1 MHNTHKHPEVP
12 LLNQSSLQS
21 LLLERFDDGFS
32 KLSDIPNPAL
42 LKNAQKSVER
52 IAQAIHQKQKIT
64 LVGDYDV
71 DGVSSTSIMILFFR
85 EINYPLEAIIPNRF
99 TDGYGV
105 SPNVLRRVNAD
116 LVITVD
122 NGIAALE
129 AAQICKDRGIDLIIT
144 DHHTPSDTLPD
155 AYAIVNPKLKDCPYP
170 FKEICGAQVAWLLLA
185 LLKKEMALQVD
196 MKQYFDILALAIIAD
211 VMPLIGINRAMV
223 QAGLQLM
230 AQKRRPSSSIICEF
244 LNKKTISSEDIGF
257 QIAPRVNSAGRLE
270 DAILASE
277 FLTAP
282 DEHTAYSKFEL
293 LTQLNELRKAT
304 EAEVSE
310 DARSKVN
317 PSDKIIVVAGENY
330 HEGVVGIVASRL
342 VQEFGRPAI
351 VLNIKDGVA
360 KGSARSVGEIN
371 IYDLLRANDGFLT
384 KFGGHKMAA
393 GMSLREEDI
402 EHFKDELNKD
412 AEKFSDEDFLNKE
425 ELVGELEPSALDL
438 SLLTILD
445 QFEPYGEGNPRPRFF
460 LNQAE
465 LVNIKFL
472 GADKSHSKLN
482 IRTHSHMSQTYDLIA
497 FRQRLSMPKDRRI
510 SCSYTVNK
518 NEWNGKV
525 SLQFMLDRVY

>member
-1 MHNTHKHPEVP
+1 MHNTHKPP
-12 LLNQSSLQS
+12 LLNQSSLYE
-21 LLLERFDDGFS
+21 LLHARFDDGFS

-42 LKNAQKSVER
+42 LKDSVRAVER
-52 IAQAIHQKQKIT
+52 IAKAILENQKIT

-71 DGVSSTSIMILFFR
+71 DGVTSTSIMVLFFR

-99 TDGYGV
+99 RDGYGV
-105 SPNVLRRVNAD
+105 SPNILKRVEAD

-122 NGIAALE
+122 NGIAAVE

-155 AYAIVNPKLKDCPYP
+155 AYAIVNPKLIDCPYP
-170 FKEICGAQVAWLLLA
+170 FKEICGAQVAWLVLA
-185 LLKKEMALQVD
+185 LLKKELSLQVD
-196 MKQYFDILALAIIAD
+196 MKQYFDLLALAIIAD
-211 VMPLIGINRAMV
+211 VMPLVGINRAIV
-223 QAGLQLM
+223 QAGLQQM
-230 AQKRRPSSSIICEF
+230 AQKKRPSSVIIAEF
-244 LNKKTISSEDIGF
+244 LDKKTISSEDIGF
-257 QIAPRVNSAGRLE
+257 QIAPRLNSAGRLE

-277 FLTAP
+277 FLTAR
-282 DEHTAYSKFEL
+282 DENSAYQKFEL

-304 EAEVSE
+304 EAEASE
-310 DARSKVN
+310 DARTKVN
-317 PSDKIIVVAGENY
+317 PKDKIIVVAGEDY

-351 VLNIKDGVA
+351 VLNIKEGIA

-371 IYDLLRANDGFLT
+371 IYDLLRANDGFLN

-402 EHFKDELNKD
+402 EYFKEELNKD
-412 AEKFSDEDFLNKE
+412 AQKYAEEDFLNKE

-438 SLLTILD
+438 RLLDVLD

-460 LNQAE
+460 LNEAE
-465 LVNIKFL
+465 LLNIRLL

-482 IRTHSHMSQTYDLIA
+482 IRTHAHMSQTYDLMA
-497 FRQRLSMPKDRRI
+497 FRQRFEMPKSRKL